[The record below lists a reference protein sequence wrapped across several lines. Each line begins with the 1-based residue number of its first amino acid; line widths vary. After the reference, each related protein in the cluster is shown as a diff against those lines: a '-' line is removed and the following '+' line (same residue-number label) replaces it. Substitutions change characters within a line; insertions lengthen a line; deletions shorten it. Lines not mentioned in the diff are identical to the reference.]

1 MLADFFGRNRNQK
14 DSKCRPLPRLYF
26 SGGYTIHSP
35 FGLMRIPM
43 SKWQERTRFLA
54 FVTVNFTSGIKD
66 LLVVLAKLRTELR
79 SFINFCT
86 IETAQSKNS
95 RDICKCIPGSG
106 IPNPVEFSLA
116 SPPHLNS
123 KTCCVS
129 LDMVLTLW
137 PLRWPT
143 FTFSLYYHPW
153 IKHEGQENKGRDHQL
168 KKRLIIK
175 QILLVSTLGNVKRTV
190 WTICILMLGRIG
202 LEHSILMVHLLTQCN
217 SKRRIVDSLYHK
229 TRQPWATSGFMPAQ
243 TDLII
248 TSNFFCLLASK
259 PSSLRNCV
267 A

>member
-26 SGGYTIHSP
+26 SAGYTIHSP
-35 FGLMRIPM
+35 FGLMRIPIR
-43 SKWQERTRFLA
+43 KWQERTRFLA
-54 FVTVNFTSGIKD
+54 FVTVNFISGIRD

-95 RDICKCIPGSG
+95 RAICKCVPGSG

-116 SPPHLNS
+116 SPPPFNS

-175 QILLVSTLGNVKRTV
+175 QILLVSTLGNIKRTM
-190 WTICILMLGRIG
+190 WTICISVMLGRKG

-217 SKRRIVDSLYHK
+217 SKRRIADFLYHK
-229 TRQPWATSGFMPAQ
+229 TRQLGATSGFMPTQ
-243 TDLII
+243 TEKWK
-248 TSNFFCLLASK
+248 SN
-259 PSSLRNCV
+259 
-267 A
+267 